1 MDKAR
6 VVRPARRAG
15 ARLTR
20 LLLVALV
27 CGGLAAG
34 CGYRFQGKAQ
44 LPGGAQFLF
53 VDIFENR
60 TNELGLETT
69 VTNAVVF
76 EFTKRDKQSMVRD
89 RESADLVMK
98 GVIRS
103 VELST
108 AVARW
113 RDQGGARSVSLT
125 LDVQLVAPDGK
136 VAWSAVGLTDSD
148 TYVVSEDKFLSQDK
162 QRATLAIVASRIA
175 EKIYNRFTDNF

>member
-1 MDKAR
+1 MDKTR

-44 LPGGAQFLF
+44 LPGGAQSLF

-60 TNELGLETT
+60 TNQLGLETT
-69 VTNAVVF
+69 VTNAMVY
-76 EFTKRDKQSMVRD
+76 EFIKRGKQSMVSD
-89 RESADLVMK
+89 RESADLIMK

-103 VELST
+103 VEVST
-108 AVARW
+108 DVARY
-113 RDQGGARSVSLT
+113 RDSAGARGVSLT
-125 LDVQLVAPDGK
+125 LDVQLVTPAGK
-136 VAWSAVGLTDSD
+136 VEWSAVGLTDSES
-148 TYVVSEDKFLSQDK
+148 YVVPADKFLSQDK
-162 QRATLAIVASRIA
+162 QRATLAIVATRIA

>member
-1 MDKAR
+1 MRTACAAQAR
-6 VVRPARRAG
+6 WS
-15 ARLTR
+15 R
-20 LLLVALV
+20 LLLVALMFGAV
-27 CGGLAAG
+27 GAS
-34 CGYRFQGKAQ
+34 CGYHFQGKAQ
-44 LPGGAQFLF
+44 LPGGAQLLY

-60 TNELGLETT
+60 TNQLGLETT

-76 EFTKRDKQSMVRD
+76 EFMKRGKQSMVSD

-108 AVARW
+108 DVARY

-125 LDVQLVAPDGK
+125 LDVQLVAPDGR

-162 QRATLAIVASRIA
+162 QRATLAVVATRIA

>member
-1 MDKAR
+1 MNTAHAAAQAR
-6 VVRPARRAG
+6 KAG
-15 ARLTR
+15 ARWTR
-20 LLLVALV
+20 LLVALLL
-27 CGGLAAG
+27 CGALGAG

-44 LPGGAQFLF
+44 LPGGAQTLF

-60 TNELGLETT
+60 TNQLGLETT
-69 VTNAVVF
+69 VTNAVVY
-76 EFTKRDKQSMVRD
+76 EFIKRGKQSMVSD
-89 RESADLVMK
+89 REAADLVMK

-108 AVARW
+108 AVARY
-113 RDQGGARSVSLT
+113 RDQGGARTVSLT

-162 QRATLAIVASRIA
+162 QRATLAIVATRIA
-175 EKIYNRFTDNF
+175 ERIYNRFTDNF

>member
-1 MDKAR
+1 MDTAHAAMQAR
-6 VVRPARRAG
+6 QTG
-15 ARLTR
+15 ARWTR
-20 LLLVALV
+20 LLVVLLL
-27 CGGLAAG
+27 CGVFGTG

-44 LPGGAQFLF
+44 LPGGAQLLY

-60 TNELGLETT
+60 TNQAGLETT

-76 EFTKRDKQSMVRD
+76 EFTKRSKQSMVSD
-89 RESADLVMK
+89 RESADLIMK

-108 AVARW
+108 AVARY

-125 LDVQLVAPDGK
+125 LDVQLVAPDGR

-148 TYVVSEDKFLSQDK
+148 IYVVSGDKFLSQDK
-162 QRATLAIVASRIA
+162 QRATLAIVATRIA